1 MAAREPTFM
10 RVSGD
15 QLKTC
20 LERINL
26 KNHILIAL
34 SGSID
39 GLDSWCMG
47 PFRMVFQF
55 RNDKTVYL
63 VAQIDLHLEF
73 DPLSYVQH
81 LHMYERV
88 SSAVNVADWEQFMQ
102 YVQFE
107 SEMCDL
113 VYIPSEC
120 SAACWNDY
128 FTWLR
133 VELNVSYV
141 PDPHW

>member
-15 QLKTC
+15 HLKTF
-20 LERINL
+20 LERLDL
-26 KNHILIAL
+26 KNHTLIVL

-39 GLDSWCMG
+39 GIDSWCIG
-47 PFRMVFQF
+47 PFRVIFQF

-63 VAQIDLHLEF
+63 VAQNDLHLEF
-73 DPLSYVQH
+73 DPQAFVTYM
-81 LHMYERV
+81 HMYERV
-88 SSAVNVADWEQFMQ
+88 SSNICAGDWEQFMQ

-113 VYIPSEC
+113 VCIPPQC
-120 SAACWNDY
+120 SAECWNDY
-128 FTWLR
+128 INWLR